1 MAQSLVVIEHKDL
14 CDSVKWLIL
23 SKQKAEGTF
32 KEDVPVIHQEMVGDI
47 RGSSEDVSLTAF
59 VLIAMLKSEKICTPH
74 VSNLKSSI
82 EKATNFLLS
91 QYSGLTKPYTI
102 AITSYALAMAGS
114 IVQPERLLS
123 ATTVQW
129 ESGSRFITIEATSYA
144 LLALLHLNQYN
155 LTGPIVR
162 WLTEQK
168 YYGDVSSN
176 TQATFV
182 MFQALAKY
190 QIDIPTRN
198 DMDLLVT
205 LNLPENNLPLKYLIS
220 PETAMLARSATTK
233 ANKEFSV
240 EAKGKGQATLTK
252 KGCKNFDLT
261 VTVKD
266 EPTVSRPEGA
276 LSTLS
281 VEICVRHLK
290 HSDAAMSILD
300 VSMMTGFTPDI
311 ESLNKLMKGVDK
323 YISKFEINKESIT
336 KGTLIIYLD
345 KKTAAL
351 NSTMWIRTASYWPL
365 SVRKMCAGVRRFHPI
380 PQMRYVFI
388 TKQDGRPC
396 TNRIIKTFQSKC

>member
-1 MAQSLVVIEHKDL
+1 MAQSLVNIEHKDL

-32 KEDVPVIHQEMVGDI
+32 KEDAPVLLQELVGDI
-47 RGSSEDVSLTAF
+47 KGSSEDVSLTAF

-74 VSNLKSSI
+74 VSNLRSSI

-114 IVQPERLLS
+114 IDQPERLLS

-144 LLALLHLNQYN
+144 LLALLHLNQYK

-190 QIDIPTRN
+190 QIDIPTQN
-198 DMDLLVT
+198 DMNLLVT
-205 LNLPENNLPLKYLIS
+205 VNLPENNRPLKYLIS

-240 EAKGKGQATLTK
+240 EVKGRGQATLTAMSVYYSLVTEK
-252 KGCKNFDLT
+252 EKGCKNFDLT

-281 VEICVRHLK
+281 VEICVR
-290 HSDAAMSILD
+290 DCA
-300 VSMMTGFTPDI
+300 VVTP
-311 ESLNKLMKGVDK
+311 ERPGYPTVKN
-323 YISKFEINKESIT
+323 
-336 KGTLIIYLD
+336 TLP
-345 KKTAAL
+345 
-351 NSTMWIRTASYWPL
+351 RQP
-365 SVRKMCAGVRRFHPI
+365 V
-380 PQMRYVFI
+380 
-388 TKQDGRPC
+388 
-396 TNRIIKTFQSKC
+396 